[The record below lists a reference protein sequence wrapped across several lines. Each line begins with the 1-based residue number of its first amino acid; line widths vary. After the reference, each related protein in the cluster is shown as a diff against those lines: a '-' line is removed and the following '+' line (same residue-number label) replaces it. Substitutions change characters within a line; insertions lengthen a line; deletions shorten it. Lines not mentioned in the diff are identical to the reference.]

1 MEDLRDFQ
9 RLTFPCTA
17 LGQSSCVRSTVM
29 EGVDCVDH
37 QLEETVSKVRAR
49 VQDRNTGGGPET
61 FFVLATAPFLLS
73 HQVLASQK
81 IILRIQ
87 VIPPILWSGLRCLCH
102 FLKDTI

>member
-17 LGQSSCVRSTVM
+17 LGQSSCERSTVM

-49 VQDRNTGGGPET
+49 VQNRNTGGGPGK

-73 HQVLASQK
+73 HQVFVGQK

-87 VIPPILWSGLRCLCH
+87 VIPPYFGL
-102 FLKDTI
+102 D

>member
-1 MEDLRDFQ
+1 
-9 RLTFPCTA
+9 
-17 LGQSSCVRSTVM
+17 M

-87 VIPPILWSGLRCLCH
+87 VIPPILWSRLRHTSYLSILVH
-102 FLKDTI
+102 RRIIEVYKKYTKKLSELATK

>member
-1 MEDLRDFQ
+1 
-9 RLTFPCTA
+9 
-17 LGQSSCVRSTVM
+17 M

-61 FFVLATAPFLLS
+61 FFVLLS
-73 HQVLASQK
+73 PQGLVGQK

>member
-1 MEDLRDFQ
+1 
-9 RLTFPCTA
+9 
-17 LGQSSCVRSTVM
+17 M

-61 FFVLATAPFLLS
+61 FLLS
-73 HQVLASQK
+73 TIFVEPPSVSRSEDYIEDSSH
-81 IILRIQ
+81 
-87 VIPPILWSGLRCLCH
+87 PPILWFGLRCLCH